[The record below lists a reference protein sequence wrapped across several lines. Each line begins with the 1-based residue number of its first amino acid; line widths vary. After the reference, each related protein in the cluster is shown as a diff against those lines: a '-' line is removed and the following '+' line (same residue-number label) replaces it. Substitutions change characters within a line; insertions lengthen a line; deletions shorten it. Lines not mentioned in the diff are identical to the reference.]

1 MGNAI
6 GTKQQADLDTATKT
20 TYESGTD
27 CSLFSVYSITCGVYA
42 TFNCLPTLRNKSE
55 WKEKENT
62 RKSGKGTE
70 VKLLLS
76 HFELTIFNY

>member
-62 RKSGKGTE
+62 RRKCGKAE
-70 VKLLLS
+70 KRKR
-76 HFELTIFNY
+76 N